1 MMERYINFRGIMIYC
16 MSDIHGETD
25 RFHQMLQQIELSP
38 ADHLFIIG
46 DVIDRYPGG
55 VDILQ
60 EIMSMPNITMLLGNH
75 EDMCLKTLGPY
86 NEFGARDLWKSN
98 GGSCTYRELLYH
110 MTSVGRREILRYL
123 ECLPIELDIEVEGRK
138 YRLVHGWPGS
148 NVEDKIWGRP
158 QQHNSFYLP
167 EDSTAIIGHTP
178 TCYLDDDGESPF
190 HIVHRPKQH
199 FIAIDCGCGNQTPRR
214 RLACLRLDDMKE
226 YYV

>member
-1 MMERYINFRGIMIYC
+1 MIYC
-16 MSDIHGETD
+16 MSDIHGEID
-25 RFHQMLQQIELSP
+25 RFHQMLTMIELQP
-38 ADHLFIIG
+38 EDHLYVIG

-60 EIMSMPNITMLLGNH
+60 EIMQMSNATMLLGNH

-110 MTSVGRREILRYL
+110 ITPIGRKEILRYL
-123 ECLPIELDIEVEGRK
+123 ESLPLSLDIEVNGAK
-138 YRLVHGWPGS
+138 YRLVHGWPGKTDD
-148 NVEDKIWGRP
+148 DKIWGRP
-158 QQHNSFYLP
+158 QHHASIDIP
-167 EDSTAIIGHTP
+167 PDTTAIIGHTP
-178 TCYLDDDGESPF
+178 TCYLDCDDGESPF
-190 HIVHRPKQH
+190 HIVHRPTQS
-199 FIAIDCGCGNQTPRR
+199 FIAIDCGCGNQTQRR

>member
-1 MMERYINFRGIMIYC
+1 MVYC
-16 MSDIHGETD
+16 MSDIHGEIE
-25 RFHQMLQQIELSP
+25 RFHQMLNLIELRSD
-38 ADHLFIIG
+38 DHLYIIG

-60 EIMSMPNITMLLGNH
+60 EIMQMQNVTMLLGNH
-75 EDMCLKTLGPY
+75 EDMCLKTLGPR

-110 MTSVGRREILRYL
+110 MTPIGRNAIIRYL
-123 ECLPIELDIEVEGRK
+123 SSLPVYLDIEVNGTK

-148 NVEDKIWGRP
+148 TTDDKIWGRP
-158 QQHNSFYLP
+158 SQHSSIDLP
-167 EDSTAIIGHTP
+167 DDTIAIIGHTP
-178 TCYLDDDGESPF
+178 TCYLDDDGESSF
-190 HIVHRPKQH
+190 HIVHRPKQR
-199 FIAIDCGCGNQTPRR
+199 FIDIDCGCGNKTERR